1 MADQVR
7 TDTCAWRLI
16 WAWTGLAAVF
26 AAQMKAL
33 EFLPSMPPK
42 AGIAFGARLALD
54 LALPFIFLCLCGFA
68 IWLVAGAVLALI
80 KRRVRRGL
88 SFIFAIIAI
97 PLLFV
102 MQARLNMFDPYYW
115 YVLANVASF
124 ETQAKSISR
133 AGAVA
138 FAVVETRDVSIGI
151 VTAPPRY
158 ASIVYDESDEI
169 GLDPADRSAD
179 WRVRNQARLEPA
191 TAGYLEPWLSVKHL
205 VGHFFL
211 LRAGG

>member
-1 MADQVR
+1 
-7 TDTCAWRLI
+7 
-16 WAWTGLAAVF
+16 
-26 AAQMKAL
+26 MKAL
-33 EFLPSMPPK
+33 EFLPSMPPQ
-42 AGIAFGARLALD
+42 AGIAFGMRLALD
-54 LALPFIFLCLCGFA
+54 LALPFVFLCLCGFA

-88 SFIFAIIAI
+88 SLIFAIIAI

-102 MQARLNMFDPYYW
+102 VQARLNMFDPYYW
-115 YVLANVASF
+115 YVLANETRF
-124 ETQAKSISR
+124 ETKAKSISGV
-133 AGAVA
+133 GAAV
-138 FAVVETRDVSIGI
+138 FAVVETRDVSIGM
-151 VTAPPRY
+151 VTTPPRY

-179 WRVRNQARLEPA
+179 WRVRSEARLEPA
-191 TAGYLEPWLSVKHL
+191 TAGYSEPWVSVEHL